1 MTAHAGDSFAP
12 ADGSAGGASWPRG
25 AIREVKTPVKTKP
38 GPRTEVEQAKA
49 ELLLADIEDA
59 KTSPT
64 RLASDWARKNPVVA
78 LVGAGVV
85 GLVLSRS
92 RLARRA
98 LMAAVVAPGVRRAV
112 MHKAAEV
119 VRTVAERR
127 H

>member
-1 MTAHAGDSFAP
+1 MTSRPGDPFAP
-12 ADGSAGGASWPRG
+12 ADGSTGGSAWPPG
-25 AIREVKTPVKTKP
+25 AIREVRLPVKINP
-38 GPRTEVEQAKA
+38 GPRAEVERAKA

-59 KTSPT
+59 KTSPV

-78 LVGAGVV
+78 LVGSGVI

-119 VRTVAERR
+119 VRLAVERR